1 MKQDFK
7 KISSQVVD
15 WYLKDG
21 RHNLPWRKKVT
32 PYRIW
37 ISEIMLQQTQVKTVI
52 PYFNAFIKKY
62 PTLQKLSLA
71 TEDEILASWS
81 GLGFYR
87 RARNIFAAKEIIKKN
102 HSNKFPSQFDSIIK
116 LPGIGRSTAGALM
129 SLAFLVPQPILDG
142 NVKRVISRLIRK
154 NIAVLKEKDL
164 WELST
169 KLVNSE
175 DCFSYTQGIM
185 DLGAT
190 VCTKAN
196 PTCNACPLNE
206 SCLSAFKVPQQVNV
220 KKAKNKKIILMSF
233 ALVQTKKSLLLRK
246 NDTESIWSSLWI
258 PFENSKMQSHANKLE
273 LTRNEKFRHELTHR
287 SLDLDVNIYFSSK
300 EFKLDTNQKYEWIKK
315 DRIED
320 YGMPKPI
327 TKLIQQL

>member
-15 WYLKDG
+15 WYLQDG
-21 RHNLPWRKKVT
+21 RHHLPWRKKVT

-52 PYFNAFIKKY
+52 PYFNAFMKKY
-62 PTLQKLSLA
+62 PTLQKLSSA
-71 TEDEILASWS
+71 SEDEILAAWS

-87 RARNIFAAKEIIKKN
+87 RAKNIFAAKETIKKDYK
-102 HSNKFPSQFDSIIK
+102 NKFPNELKSIMD
-116 LPGIGRSTAGALM
+116 LPGIGKSTAGALM

-154 NIAVLKEKDL
+154 KISSLKEKDL
-164 WELST
+164 WELSK
-169 KLVNSE
+169 KLVNTE

-196 PTCNACPLNE
+196 PSCQACPLRE
-206 SCLSAFKVPQQVNV
+206 DCMSAFNV
-220 KKAKNKKIILMSF
+220 ELEAKNNKKKAKKIMMMDF
-233 ALVQTKKSLLLRK
+233 AMVQTEQSFLLTK
-246 NDTESIWSSLWI
+246 NEMDSIWSSLWL
-258 PFENSKMQSHANKLE
+258 PFDQLAMKSYIKKLK
-273 LTRNEKFRHELTHR
+273 LTQNEKFRHELTHR

-300 EFKLDTNQKYEWIKK
+300 EFDLDTNQKYEWIKK
-315 DRIED
+315 DRIGD

>member
-1 MKQDFK
+1 
-7 KISSQVVD
+7 
-15 WYLKDG
+15 
-21 RHNLPWRKKVT
+21 
-32 PYRIW
+32 
-37 ISEIMLQQTQVKTVI
+37 MLQQTQVKTVI

-87 RARNIFAAKEIIKKN
+87 RAKNIFAAKEIIKKN

-154 NIAVLKEKDL
+154 NIAALKEKDL

-196 PTCNACPLNE
+196 PRCNACPLSKN
-206 SCLSAFKVPQQVNV
+206 CLSAFEVPQHVNV
-220 KKAKNKKIILMSF
+220 KKTKSKKIILMSF
-233 ALVQTKKSLLLRK
+233 ALVQTKKSLLLTK
-246 NDTESIWSSLWI
+246 NDADSIWSSLWI

-273 LTRNEKFRHELTHR
+273 LTSNEKFRHELTHR
-287 SLDLDVNIYFSSK
+287 SLDLDVNIYFSTK
-300 EFKLDTNQKYEWIKK
+300 EFRLDTNQKYEWIKK

>member
-1 MKQDFK
+1 MF
-7 KISSQVVD
+7 
-15 WYLKDG
+15 
-21 RHNLPWRKKVT
+21 
-32 PYRIW
+32 
-37 ISEIMLQQTQVKTVI
+37 QQTQVKTVI

-87 RARNIFAAKEIIKKN
+87 RAKNIFAAKEIMKKN
-102 HSNKFPSQFDSIIK
+102 HGNKFPSQFDSIIE

-154 NIAVLKEKDL
+154 NIAALKEKDL

-196 PTCNACPLNE
+196 PRCNACPLSKN
-206 SCLSAFKVPQQVNV
+206 CLSAFEVPQHVNV
-220 KKAKNKKIILMSF
+220 KKTKSKKIILMSF
-233 ALVQTKKSLLLRK
+233 ALVQTKKSLLLTK
-246 NDTESIWSSLWI
+246 NDADSIWSSLWI

-273 LTRNEKFRHELTHR
+273 LTSNEKFRHELTHR
-287 SLDLDVNIYFSSK
+287 SLDLDVNIYFSTK
-300 EFKLDTNQKYEWIKK
+300 EFRLDTNQKYEWIKK

>member
-1 MKQDFK
+1 
-7 KISSQVVD
+7 
-15 WYLKDG
+15 
-21 RHNLPWRKKVT
+21 
-32 PYRIW
+32 
-37 ISEIMLQQTQVKTVI
+37 MLQQTQVKTVI

-87 RARNIFAAKEIIKKN
+87 RAKNIFAAKEIIKKN
-102 HSNKFPSQFDSIIK
+102 HSNKFPSQFESIIE

-129 SLAFLVPQPILDG
+129 SLAYLVPQPILDG

-154 NIAVLKEKDL
+154 NIAALKEKDL

-196 PTCNACPLNE
+196 PRCNACPLSKN
-206 SCLSAFKVPQQVNV
+206 CLSAFEVPQHVNV
-220 KKAKNKKIILMSF
+220 KKTKSKKIILMSF
-233 ALVQTKKSLLLRK
+233 ALVQTKKSLLLTK
-246 NDTESIWSSLWI
+246 NDADSIWSSLWI

-273 LTRNEKFRHELTHR
+273 LTSNEKFRHELTHR
-287 SLDLDVNIYFSSK
+287 SLDLDVNIYFSTK
-300 EFKLDTNQKYEWIKK
+300 EFRLDTNQKYEWIKK

>member
-1 MKQDFK
+1 
-7 KISSQVVD
+7 
-15 WYLKDG
+15 
-21 RHNLPWRKKVT
+21 
-32 PYRIW
+32 
-37 ISEIMLQQTQVKTVI
+37 MLQQTQVKTVI

-87 RARNIFAAKEIIKKN
+87 RAKNIFAAKEIIKKN
-102 HSNKFPSQFDSIIK
+102 HSNKFPSQFESIIE

-129 SLAFLVPQPILDG
+129 SLAYLVPQPILDG

-154 NIAVLKEKDL
+154 NIASLKEKDL

-196 PTCNACPLNE
+196 PICNACPLSKN
-206 SCLSAFKVPQQVNV
+206 CLSAFEVPQHVNV
-220 KKAKNKKIILMSF
+220 KKTKSKKIILMSF
-233 ALVQTKKSLLLRK
+233 ALVQTKKSLLLTK
-246 NDTESIWSSLWI
+246 NDANSIWSSLWI
-258 PFENSKMQSHANKLE
+258 PFENSKMQSHTNKLE
-273 LTRNEKFRHELTHR
+273 LTSNEKFRHELTHR
-287 SLDLDVNIYFSSK
+287 SLDLDVNIYFSTK
-300 EFKLDTNQKYEWIKK
+300 EFRLDTNQKYEWIKK

>member
-1 MKQDFK
+1 LKQDFK
-7 KISSQVVD
+7 KISSQIVN
-15 WYLKDG
+15 WYLQDG
-21 RHNLPWRKKVT
+21 RHHLPWRKKVT

-52 PYFNAFIKKY
+52 PYFNAFMKKY
-62 PTLQKLSLA
+62 PTLQKLSSA
-71 TEDEILASWS
+71 SEDEILAAWS

-87 RARNIFAAKEIIKKN
+87 RAKNIFAAKETIKKDYK
-102 HSNKFPSQFDSIIK
+102 NKFPNKFESIID

-154 NIAVLKEKDL
+154 KISSLKEKDM
-164 WELST
+164 WDLSK
-169 KLVNSE
+169 KLVNTE

-185 DLGAT
+185 DIGAT

-196 PTCNACPLNE
+196 PSCQVCPLNE
-206 SCLSAFKVPQQVNV
+206 DCMSAFNV
-220 KKAKNKKIILMSF
+220 EVEVKNNNKKPKKIMMMAF
-233 ALVQTKKSLLLRK
+233 AIVQTEQSFLFRK
-246 NDTESIWSSLWI
+246 NEMNSIWSSLWL
-258 PFENSKMQSHANKLE
+258 PFDQLAMKSYMKELKL
-273 LTRNEKFRHELTHR
+273 TQNEKFRHELTHR
-287 SLDLDVNIYFSSK
+287 SLDLNVNVYFSSK
-300 EFKLDTNQKYEWIKK
+300 EFDLDTNQKYEWIKK
-315 DRIED
+315 DRIDD

>member
-1 MKQDFK
+1 
-7 KISSQVVD
+7 
-15 WYLKDG
+15 
-21 RHNLPWRKKVT
+21 
-32 PYRIW
+32 
-37 ISEIMLQQTQVKTVI
+37 
-52 PYFNAFIKKY
+52 
-62 PTLQKLSLA
+62 
-71 TEDEILASWS
+71 
-81 GLGFYR
+81 
-87 RARNIFAAKEIIKKN
+87 
-102 HSNKFPSQFDSIIK
+102 
-116 LPGIGRSTAGALM
+116 M
-129 SLAFLVPQPILDG
+129 SLAYLVPHPILDG

-154 NIAVLKEKDL
+154 NIASLKEKDL

-196 PTCNACPLNE
+196 PRCNACPLSKN
-206 SCLSAFKVPQQVNV
+206 CLSAFEVPQRVNV
-220 KKAKNKKIILMSF
+220 KKTKSKKIILMSF
-233 ALVQTKKSLLLRK
+233 ALVQTKKSLLLTK
-246 NDTESIWSSLWI
+246 NDADSIWSSLWI

-287 SLDLDVNIYFSSK
+287 SLDLDVNIYFSTK
-300 EFKLDTNQKYEWIKK
+300 EFRLDTNQKYEWIKK

>member
-7 KISSQVVD
+7 KISSQVVE

-52 PYFNAFIKKY
+52 PYFNAFVKKY

-71 TEDEILASWS
+71 SEDEILASWS

-87 RARNIFAAKEIIKKN
+87 RAKNIFAAKEIIKKN
-102 HSNKFPSQFDSIIK
+102 HSNKFPSQFDSIIE

-154 NIAVLKEKDL
+154 NIAALKEKDL

-196 PTCNACPLNE
+196 PRCNACPLSKN
-206 SCLSAFKVPQQVNV
+206 CLSAFEVPQHVNV
-220 KKAKNKKIILMSF
+220 KKTKSKKIILMSF
-233 ALVQTKKSLLLRK
+233 ALVQTKKSLLLTK
-246 NDTESIWSSLWI
+246 NDADSIWSSLWI

-273 LTRNEKFRHELTHR
+273 LTSNEKFRHELTHR
-287 SLDLDVNIYFSSK
+287 SLDLDVNIYFSTK
-300 EFKLDTNQKYEWIKK
+300 EFRLDTNQKYEWIKK

>member
-87 RARNIFAAKEIIKKN
+87 RAKNIFAAKEIIKKN

-154 NIAVLKEKDL
+154 NIAALKEKDL

-196 PTCNACPLNE
+196 PRCNACPLSKN
-206 SCLSAFKVPQQVNV
+206 CLSAFEVPQHVNV
-220 KKAKNKKIILMSF
+220 KKTKSKKIILMSF
-233 ALVQTKKSLLLRK
+233 ALVQTKKSLLLKK
-246 NDTESIWSSLWI
+246 NDADSIWSSLWI
-258 PFENSKMQSHANKLE
+258 PFENSTMQSHANKLE

-315 DRIED
+315 DRIEH

>member
-7 KISSQVVD
+7 KISSQIVN
-15 WYLKDG
+15 WYLQDG
-21 RHNLPWRKKVT
+21 RHHLPWRKKVT

-52 PYFNAFIKKY
+52 PYFNAFMKKY
-62 PTLQKLSLA
+62 PTLQKLSSA
-71 TEDEILASWS
+71 SEDEILAAWS

-87 RARNIFAAKEIIKKN
+87 RAKNIFAAKETIKKDYK
-102 HSNKFPSQFDSIIK
+102 NKFPNKFESIID

-154 NIAVLKEKDL
+154 KISSLKEKDM
-164 WELST
+164 WDLSK
-169 KLVNSE
+169 KLVNTE

-185 DLGAT
+185 DIGAT

-196 PTCNACPLNE
+196 PSCQVCPLNE
-206 SCLSAFKVPQQVNV
+206 DCMSAFNV
-220 KKAKNKKIILMSF
+220 EVEVKNNNKKPKKIMMMAF
-233 ALVQTKKSLLLRK
+233 AIVQTEQSFLFRK
-246 NDTESIWSSLWI
+246 NEMNSIWSSLWL
-258 PFENSKMQSHANKLE
+258 PFDQLAMKSYMKE
-273 LTRNEKFRHELTHR
+273 LQLTQNEKFRHELTHR
-287 SLDLDVNIYFSSK
+287 SLDLNVNVYFSSK
-300 EFKLDTNQKYEWIKK
+300 EFDLDTNQKYEWIKK
-315 DRIED
+315 DRIDD

>member
-1 MKQDFK
+1 
-7 KISSQVVD
+7 
-15 WYLKDG
+15 
-21 RHNLPWRKKVT
+21 
-32 PYRIW
+32 
-37 ISEIMLQQTQVKTVI
+37 
-52 PYFNAFIKKY
+52 
-62 PTLQKLSLA
+62 
-71 TEDEILASWS
+71 
-81 GLGFYR
+81 
-87 RARNIFAAKEIIKKN
+87 
-102 HSNKFPSQFDSIIK
+102 
-116 LPGIGRSTAGALM
+116 M

-154 NIAVLKEKDL
+154 NIAALKEKDL

-315 DRIED
+315 DRIEH

>member
-1 MKQDFK
+1 
-7 KISSQVVD
+7 
-15 WYLKDG
+15 
-21 RHNLPWRKKVT
+21 
-32 PYRIW
+32 
-37 ISEIMLQQTQVKTVI
+37 MLQQTQVKTVI

-87 RARNIFAAKEIIKKN
+87 RAKNIFAAKEIIKKN
-102 HSNKFPSQFDSIIK
+102 HSNKFPSQFESIIE

-129 SLAFLVPQPILDG
+129 SLAYLVPQPILDG

-154 NIAVLKEKDL
+154 IIASLKEKDL

-196 PTCNACPLNE
+196 PRCNACPLSKN
-206 SCLSAFKVPQQVNV
+206 CLSAFEVPQHVNV
-220 KKAKNKKIILMSF
+220 KKTKSKKIILMSF
-233 ALVQTKKSLLLRK
+233 ALVQTKKSLLLTK
-246 NDTESIWSSLWI
+246 NDADSIWSSLWI

-273 LTRNEKFRHELTHR
+273 LTSNEKFRHELTHR
-287 SLDLDVNIYFSSK
+287 SLDLDVNIYFSTK
-300 EFKLDTNQKYEWIKK
+300 EFRLDTNQKYEWIKK

>member
-1 MKQDFK
+1 
-7 KISSQVVD
+7 
-15 WYLKDG
+15 
-21 RHNLPWRKKVT
+21 
-32 PYRIW
+32 
-37 ISEIMLQQTQVKTVI
+37 MLQQTQVKTVI

-87 RARNIFAAKEIIKKN
+87 RAKNIFAAKEIIKKN
-102 HSNKFPSQFDSIIK
+102 HGNKFPAQFESIIE

-129 SLAFLVPQPILDG
+129 SLAYLVPQPILDG

-154 NIAVLKEKDL
+154 NIASLKEKDL

-196 PTCNACPLNE
+196 PRCNACPLSKN
-206 SCLSAFKVPQQVNV
+206 CLSAFEVPQHVNV
-220 KKAKNKKIILMSF
+220 KKTKSKKIILMSF
-233 ALVQTKKSLLLRK
+233 ALVQTKKSLLLTK
-246 NDTESIWSSLWI
+246 NDADSIWSSLWI

-273 LTRNEKFRHELTHR
+273 LTSNEKFRHELTHR
-287 SLDLDVNIYFSSK
+287 SLDLDVNIYFSTK
-300 EFKLDTNQKYEWIKK
+300 EFRLDTNQKYEWIKK

>member
-1 MKQDFK
+1 
-7 KISSQVVD
+7 
-15 WYLKDG
+15 
-21 RHNLPWRKKVT
+21 
-32 PYRIW
+32 
-37 ISEIMLQQTQVKTVI
+37 MLQQTQVKTVI

-87 RARNIFAAKEIIKKN
+87 RAKNIFAAKEIIKKN
-102 HSNKFPSQFDSIIK
+102 HRNKFPAQFESIIE

-129 SLAFLVPQPILDG
+129 SLAYLVPQPILDG

-154 NIAVLKEKDL
+154 NIAALKEKDL

-196 PTCNACPLNE
+196 PRCNACPLSKN
-206 SCLSAFKVPQQVNV
+206 CLSAFEVPQHVNV
-220 KKAKNKKIILMSF
+220 KKTKSKKIILMSF
-233 ALVQTKKSLLLRK
+233 ALVQTKKSLLLTK
-246 NDTESIWSSLWI
+246 NDADSIWSSLWI

-273 LTRNEKFRHELTHR
+273 LTSNEKFRHELTHR
-287 SLDLDVNIYFSSK
+287 SLDLDVNIYFSTR
-300 EFKLDTNQKYEWIKK
+300 EFRLDTNQKYEWIKK
-315 DRIED
+315 DRIDD
-320 YGMPKPI
+320 YGLPKPI
-327 TKLIQQL
+327 SNVIKEL